1 MPAFCRHCQKPDH
14 CHADCPDYHKWAIC
28 YHCSKRE
35 HVSKNCDW
43 NNAESIPA
51 KVRVVEKP
59 YAKPKERKG
68 AKSTPPPTKKGD
80 PARRGSTSAD
90 KDITMMEAT
99 QPKPSSNILESSSQP
114 AHNSEDTIMEAES
127 TTAGMSDADALK
139 TVSWDVSP
147 SRSHIDP
154 TTAAK
159 KLICQDSSADI
170 SDARYQGSASPNSH
184 DEAVP
189 NPGNDTEKTDR
200 NLNPPAQ
207 AGTPPSNNL

>member
-51 KVRVVEKP
+51 KVRVVEKQ

-80 PARRGSTSAD
+80 PACRGSTSAD

-99 QPKPSSNILESSSQP
+99 QPKSSSNILE
-114 AHNSEDTIMEAES
+114 
-127 TTAGMSDADALK
+127 
-139 TVSWDVSP
+139 
-147 SRSHIDP
+147 
-154 TTAAK
+154 
-159 KLICQDSSADI
+159 
-170 SDARYQGSASPNSH
+170 
-184 DEAVP
+184 
-189 NPGNDTEKTDR
+189 
-200 NLNPPAQ
+200 
-207 AGTPPSNNL
+207 